1 MNVISF
7 VSFFRRS
14 RALPA
19 DAAVDY
25 NYKQN
30 VIISVIIK
38 QIVFVQIHF
47 WNGCHAMTL
56 FFGDCF
62 L

>member
-7 VSFFRRS
+7 MFFFRHS

-30 VIISVIIK
+30 VIMSVIIK
-38 QIVFVQIHF
+38 IIYVQIHF
-47 WNGCHAMTL
+47 WNGRHAMTL
-56 FFGDCF
+56 FFGDF
-62 L
+62 IL

>member
-7 VSFFRRS
+7 LSFLRHS

-30 VIISVIIK
+30 VIMSVIIK
-38 QIVFVQIHF
+38 QIIFVQIHF